1 MPKVRKK
8 GKAAPDVVLRAAD
21 VELPAQSVIG
31 RPSTYDEAKA
41 LRVCELVA
49 QGKSLRAAAEHD
61 KSLPAAA
68 TFIGWC
74 HKNPA
79 LAEHYA
85 RARATQMQMMSEQ
98 IVEIADSTDAA
109 NVNVARLQVETRK
122 WLMSKLAPKQFG
134 DRVTLAGD
142 ADAPLMIAWAG
153 DDMPAMIEVQA
164 QDITS
169 D

>member
-8 GKAAPDVVLRAAD
+8 GKPAPDVVLRAAD
-21 VELPAQSVIG
+21 VAPPAIPVTG
-31 RPSTYDEAKA
+31 RPSTYDEDKA
-41 LRVCELVA
+41 ARVCELIA
-49 QGKSLRAAAEHD
+49 QGKSLRSVVEHD
-61 KSLPAAA
+61 STLPAPS
-68 TFIGWC
+68 TFLLWC

-79 LAEHYA
+79 LAEHYS
-85 RARATQMQMMSEQ
+85 RARASAMQAMSDQ
-98 IVEIADSTDAA
+98 IVEIADSTDPV

-153 DDMPAMIEVQA
+153 DDLPAMIEVQA
-164 QDITS
+164 QDITG